1 MLSRHTLFWGAEGL
15 GEWHMKKTLIVS
27 GLEWLTCLLLFI
39 MVEFE
44 KLRPDLKMANI
55 FLELDLQTTSHSH
68 TVHHKQHIKAYL
80 YHTVTLIAR
89 NVSPMKE
96 PPTNQP
102 TELTLIL

>member
-1 MLSRHTLFWGAEGL
+1 MEI
-15 GEWHMKKTLIVS
+15 TLIVS

-80 YHTVTLIAR
+80 NHTVTLIAR

-102 TELTLIL
+102 TELILIL